1 MASNQGFPEL
11 LQVIQAIPKD
21 YEANMGNPPVMYT
34 GWVVEPTHLKKNVKW
49 EIFPNFRGENKK
61 CLNPPPSIQLIM
73 SWGGMFYG
81 LLGYHYFGPPI

>member
-11 LQVIQAIPKD
+11 LQVIQAIPKN

-49 EIFPNFRGENKK
+49 EIFPNFSG
-61 CLNPPPSIQLIM
+61 
-73 SWGGMFYG
+73 
-81 LLGYHYFGPPI
+81 